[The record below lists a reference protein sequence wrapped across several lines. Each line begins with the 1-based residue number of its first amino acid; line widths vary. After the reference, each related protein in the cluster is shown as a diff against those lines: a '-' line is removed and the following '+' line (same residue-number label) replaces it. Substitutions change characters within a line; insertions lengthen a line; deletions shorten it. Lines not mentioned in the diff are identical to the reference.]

1 MSHVISTLAQA
12 NGVLQPAGDQ
22 ASRIAGM
29 WWFFFAVLAGV
40 FTLVIA
46 ALVTAVAL
54 RRSGRLNDVPN
65 AVLPQGKDRGLR
77 TGVVSAVV
85 ATVVLV
91 FILLGSDILS
101 SPALFASAPPDSL
114 PITLVSHR
122 WWWDARY
129 TEGPPSE
136 WVSTANEIHIPVG
149 RPVRLDL
156 SSRDV
161 IHSFWVPPLHG
172 KKDMIPGHDTST
184 WFVARS
190 PGRYVGRCAEFC
202 GLQHA
207 HMQLTVVAEPP
218 EQFAAWLAAQK
229 KVPPPPAN
237 DPQRRGQEIFLQTTC
252 VMCHAIQGTT
262 AKATVGPELTH
273 FASRPDIGAGALP
286 NTRDAL
292 AKWIRDPAQ
301 FKPGVLMPAHNFR
314 PDELEPLLDYLATLQ

>member
-1 MSHVISTLAQA
+1 MSHALSILAQA
-12 NGVLQPAGDQ
+12 NGILQPAGDQ

-29 WWFFFAVLAGV
+29 WWFYLAVLVGV

-46 ALVTAVAL
+46 ALVVGIVL
-54 RRSGRLNDVPN
+54 RRARNGADAPN
-65 AVLPQGKDRGLR
+65 AVVPPGKDRGLR
-77 TGVVSAVV
+77 TGVLSAVI

-91 FILLGSDILS
+91 FILLGTDLFS
-101 SPALFASAPPDSL
+101 SPSLFASAPADAL
-114 PITLVSHR
+114 PITLVAHR
-122 WWWDARY
+122 WWWNARY

-149 RPVRLDL
+149 RAVRFDL

-161 IHSFWVPPLHG
+161 IHSFWVPPMHG

-184 WFVARS
+184 WFVARQ
-190 PGRYVGRCAEFC
+190 PGRYIGRCAEFC
-202 GLQHA
+202 GYQHA
-207 HMQLTVVAEPP
+207 HMQLTVVAETP

-229 KVPPPPAN
+229 KPAPSPAN
-237 DPQRRGQEIFLQTTC
+237 DQQRRGQETFLQTTC
-252 VMCHAIQGTT
+252 VMCHSIQGTT

-286 NTRDAL
+286 NNRDAL

-314 PDELEPLLDYLATLQ
+314 PDELEPLLDYLTSLQ